1 MSNYKRSNNLNNC
14 DYFHL
19 ILLVLSCIE
28 DISIP
33 NIVYEYYTFL
43 LFLPYCSYLSKIQ
56 NSCLNLF
63 IRQKFSNKRK
73 TISKI
78 TYLLHFT
85 ASIIITHKFFSF
97 ILTNYS
103 RIIHL
108 LIDLKRR
115 SIPRKEFQKKK
126 KKGKTFPTLNLE
138 TKGEIRVNYSRISVY
153 IPIP

>member
-63 IRQKFSNKRK
+63 IRQKFSNKQK

-78 TYLLHFT
+78 TYLLHFI

-126 KKGKTFPTLNLE
+126 KKGKPSQPS
-138 TKGEIRVNYSRISVY
+138 ISRQRVKSG
-153 IPIP
+153 